1 MIQGTDYSVAA
12 LALIALA
19 FLLAGVVKG
28 VLGMG
33 LPTVAMALL
42 GLVMAPAQAAAL
54 LVIPSLATNLWQL
67 AAGPGMRATVKRFAS
82 MMLTIALGTFLGIAM
97 LAGATS
103 AATAALGAVLA
114 LYGVSGLISLRFRV
128 PPRHEPWLSP
138 VIGFLTGILT
148 GATGVFVIPA
158 VPYFAS
164 LELEKEELLQTL
176 GLAFTVSTLSLAAG
190 LMYAG
195 HFNAGAGTASLLAL
209 APAAAGMFLGQL
221 IRSRLSPEAF
231 RRCFFAALI
240 PLGGYMVIRA
250 IA

>member
-1 MIQGTDYSVAA
+1 MDYSAA
-12 LALIALA
+12 AIGLIALA

-33 LPTVAMALL
+33 LPTVAMGVL

-54 LVIPSLATNLWQL
+54 LVIPSLATNLWQMS
-67 AAGPGMRATVKRFAS
+67 AGPAMRATVRRFAS
-82 MMLTIALGTFLGIAM
+82 MMVAITIGTFLGLAM
-97 LAGATS
+97 LAGATN

-114 LYGVSGLISLRFRV
+114 LYGVTGLVSLRFHV
-128 PPRHEPWLSP
+128 PRRHEPWLSP
-138 VIGFLTGILT
+138 VIGFITGILT

-164 LELEKEELLQTL
+164 LDLDKEALMQTL

-190 LMYAG
+190 LLYAG
-195 HFNAGAGTASLLAL
+195 HFHAAAGTASALAL
-209 APAAAGMFLGQL
+209 APAAAGMFLGQR
-221 IRSRLSPEAF
+221 IRSRLSPEVF

-250 IA
+250 VA

>member
-1 MIQGTDYSVAA
+1 MEYSAPA

-33 LPTVAMALL
+33 LPTVAMGLL
-42 GLVMAPAQAAAL
+42 GLVMAPAQAASL

-67 AAGPGMRATVKRFAS
+67 AAGPGMRATVRRFAS
-82 MMLTIALGTFLGIAM
+82 MMLAITIGTFLGIAM

-114 LYGVSGLISLRFRV
+114 LYGVTGLVSLRFHV
-128 PPRHEPWLSP
+128 PRRHEPWLSP
-138 VIGFLTGILT
+138 VIGFVTGILT

-164 LELEKEELLQTL
+164 LDLDKEALMQTL

-190 LMYAG
+190 LLYTG
-195 HFNAGAGTASLLAL
+195 HFHAAAGTASVLAL
-209 APAAAGMFLGQL
+209 APAAAGMFLGQC
-221 IRSRLSPEAF
+221 IRSRLSPEVF

-250 IA
+250 VA

>member
-1 MIQGTDYSVAA
+1 MDYSAAA

-33 LPTVAMALL
+33 LPTVAMGLL

-54 LVIPSLATNLWQL
+54 LVVPSLVTNLWQL
-67 AAGPGMRATVKRFAS
+67 AAGPGMRATIKRFAS
-82 MMLTIALGTFLGIAM
+82 MMVAITLGSFIGIALLT
-97 LAGATS
+97 GATK

-114 LYGVSGLISLRFRV
+114 VYGVTGLVSLRLHV
-128 PPRHEPWLSP
+128 PRHHEPWLSP
-138 VIGFLTGILT
+138 LIGFITGILT

-164 LELEKEELLQTL
+164 LDLDKEALLQTL
-176 GLAFTVSTLSLAAG
+176 GLAFTVSTLSLGAG
-190 LMYAG
+190 LLYAG
-195 HFNAGAGTASLLAL
+195 HLHAAAGTASALAL
-209 APAAAGMFLGQL
+209 APAAAGMFLGQR
-221 IRSRLSPEAF
+221 IRSRLSPEVF

-250 IA
+250 VM